1 MVTAS
6 DDHTARLWDAASGHL
21 LATLSGHQSYVEHAA
36 FSPDGTRVVT
46 ASKDKTARL
55 WDAASG
61 QLLATLSGHQGS
73 VNHAA
78 FSPDGA
84 RVVTASSDDTARLW
98 RVFSKTQDLID
109 YANRIKP
116 LVSDGNTVKPRELTP
131 EERKRFFLE

>member
-6 DDHTARLWDAASGHL
+6 GDN
-21 LATLSGHQSYVEHAA
+21 
-36 FSPDGTRVVT
+36 
-46 ASKDKTARL
+46 TARL

-61 QLLATLSGHQGS
+61 QLLATLSGHQDR
-73 VNHAA
+73 VLHAA

-84 RVVTASSDDTARLW
+84 RVVTASDDNTARLW
-98 RVFSKTQDLID
+98 RVFPKTQDLID
-109 YANRIKP
+109 YANSIKP

>member
-6 DDHTARLWDAASGHL
+6 DDN
-21 LATLSGHQSYVEHAA
+21 
-36 FSPDGTRVVT
+36 
-46 ASKDKTARL
+46 TARL

-61 QLLATLSGHQGS
+61 QPLATLSGHQGW

-78 FSPDGA
+78 FSSDGT
-84 RVVTASSDDTARLW
+84 RVVTASDDKTARLW
-98 RVFSKTQDLID
+98 RVFPTTQDLID
-109 YANRIKP
+109 YANHIKP